1 MGDTDVRIALR
12 SVHTN
17 NTFYGFILTCNG
29 FVRTSR
35 RDLFGG
41 RVEVYFNELCL
52 NQTTMIQYADISR
65 IGTLYKRLRSRN
77 ILGCRI
83 SHNDYAEVIRQVG
96 TMQGTNPNVISFLFA
111 FLRQPYEDEGV
122 EERQE
127 DYLSSSW
134 SYEGKACYGL
144 ALAYIMESMSVSI
157 CDQAWNQP
165 ILQVQRDSA
174 TEDVRNLYDE
184 ETFLYHLEWLEGLQP
199 IELIICQNSPEE
211 KRIKLREDHGKDI
224 LQAFCDRLVNSKYVV
239 EIINSMPFNSKNR
252 RFIHKIREEGI
263 IEIVLPWTDKGHGV
277 VVKTT
282 GRNRRETEKIAEI
295 LKEKYGSM

>member
-1 MGDTDVRIALR
+1 M
-12 SVHTN
+12 
-17 NTFYGFILTCNG
+17 
-29 FVRTSR
+29 
-35 RDLFGG
+35 
-41 RVEVYFNELCL
+41 EVYFNELCL

-83 SHNDYAEVIRQVG
+83 SHNDYAEVIRQAG
-96 TMQGTNPNVISFLFA
+96 TMPGTNPNVISFLFA

-211 KRIKLREDHGKDI
+211 KRIKLNICYGCMNRVPEGKEVCPECGYVLSRRSNPHDALPEGTVLSRKYLVGKVLGRGGFGI
-224 LQAFCDRLVNSKYVV
+224 TYLGYDLDLQ
-239 EIINSMPFNSKNR
+239 
-252 RFIHKIREEGI
+252 
-263 IEIVLPWTDKGHGV
+263 
-277 VVKTT
+277 KTT
-282 GRNRRETEKIAEI
+282 LSCHPLQGKRMHFPEDVPPSWKRRELLLPMKAHI
-295 LKEKYGSM
+295 SFM